1 MLTIDDLLD
10 ADEVLLSN
18 SGWGVLPVVRVEQ
31 KAIANGQVGPA
42 TRKLRE
48 AWLGAVERET
58 AGSRKSG

>member
-31 KAIANGQVGPA
+31 KEIGDGTVGAA
-42 TRKLRE
+42 TTKLRE
-48 AWLGAVERET
+48 AWLELVERET
-58 AGSRKSG
+58 GD